1 MKKKMSRKIIMH
13 CDQNRISF
21 VANLVNTGKV
31 PGESICDLGSRDE
44 VLLKSITKDIKYL
57 GVDIY
62 PTKENTIYSDIEKQ
76 IETSDQFDIVTAID
90 VLEHTNDINNAIN
103 ELLRVCRGTFVIN
116 LPNELTL
123 LYRLRLLFGKISG
136 KYVVNLS
143 SLDRHRWFFNLENVE
158 QLITQSSLRNHELD
172 LIAFY
177 RKGGLLS
184 KLNRMLGIFGFHS
197 IGAHSFIII
206 GRKA

>member
-1 MKKKMSRKIIMH
+1 MSEENKIIIKMKSGS
-13 CDQNRISF
+13 NRINF
-21 VANLVNTGKV
+21 VAKLINSENISGK
-31 PGESICDLGSRDE
+31 SICDLGSRDE
-44 VLLKSITKDIKYL
+44 ILLASITRPIEYL

-62 PTKENTIYSDIEKQ
+62 PIKENTIYSDIEKQ
-76 IETSDQFDIVTAID
+76 IETSEQFDIVTAID

-123 LYRLRLLFGKISG
+123 LYRVRLLFGKISG
-136 KYVVNLS
+136 KFVVNLR
-143 SLDRHRWFFNLENVE
+143 SLDRHRWFFTLENVE
-158 QLITQSSLRNHELD
+158 QLIAQTSLRNHEID

-184 KLNRMLGIFGFHS
+184 KVNIMLGMLGFHS
-197 IGAHSFIII
+197 LGAHSFIII

>member
-1 MKKKMSRKIIMH
+1 MKKKMSRKIIMR

-21 VANLVNTGKV
+21 VANLINTCKV

-44 VLLKSITKDIKYL
+44 VLLESITKDIKYL

-62 PTKENTIYSDIEKQ
+62 PIKENTIYSDIEKQ

-123 LYRLRLLFGKISG
+123 LYRFRLLFGQISG
-136 KYVVNLS
+136 KYLVNLS

-158 QLITQSSLRNHELD
+158 QLITQSNLRNHELD

-184 KLNRMLGIFGFHS
+184 KLNRMLGLLGLHS

-206 GRKA
+206 GRKM

>member
-1 MKKKMSRKIIMH
+1 MKKERKSRIKMQFGS
-13 CDQNRISF
+13 NRINF
-21 VANLVNTGKV
+21 VAALINSGKIS
-31 PGESICDLGSRDE
+31 GKSICDLGSRDE
-44 VLLKSITKDIKYL
+44 ILLSSITRQIEYL

-62 PTKENTIYSDIEKQ
+62 PTRENTIYSDIEKQ
-76 IETSDQFDIVTAID
+76 IETSEQFDIVTAID

-123 LYRLRLLFGKISG
+123 LYRFRLLFGKISG
-136 KYVVNLS
+136 KFAVNLS

-158 QLITQSSLRNHELD
+158 QLISQSSLRNHELE

-177 RKGGLLS
+177 REGGLLS
-184 KLNRMLGIFGFHS
+184 KLNRMLGMLGCHS